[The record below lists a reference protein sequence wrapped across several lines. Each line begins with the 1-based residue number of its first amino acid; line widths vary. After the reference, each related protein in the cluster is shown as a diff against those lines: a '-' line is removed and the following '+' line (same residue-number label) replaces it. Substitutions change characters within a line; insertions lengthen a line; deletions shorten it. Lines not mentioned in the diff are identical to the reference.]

1 MEADPES
8 IVKRDMDRLV
18 FLVSGGNA
26 ICDGLFE
33 VPLREKHPDNQNEHV
48 SACRKS
54 LQSKARVAIN
64 VG

>member
-1 MEADPES
+1 MEADSES
-8 IVKRDMDRLV
+8 IVKRDQNRLV

-33 VPLREKHPDNQNEHV
+33 VPLREKHPDNRIEHV
-48 SACRKS
+48 PIRHKS
-54 LQSKARVAIN
+54 LLSNARIAIN